1 MKKFCSHIYALI
13 FLLGCSKAF
22 SQDNLKVTNYN
33 ASTEF
38 KQNVVFDMGFDEDG
52 YLWIISVQGMLE
64 RYDGRRIR
72 IMNEELPE
80 LKKKVFVSIFN
91 IPISK
96 KTFSRTSDGALYEI
110 KNALPQLYAI
120 PVKKQQPT
128 PSLDGYYPT
137 EKAMLFFNLQK
148 NRPTNQFGV
157 GLKNN
162 PIAALNKTDFV
173 VLGNDVRKIQFY
185 NSESKIGELSLNR
198 GIENLFLLGDQPI
211 VLDSLHNLYSIDKNS
226 HQLKPQRVML
236 DSGIGANVPMTAIS
250 FFADRHHN
258 LVFAE
263 YKNSI
268 YELKQNA
275 PAGHYSLRKIF
286 STNNDLRHVTAI
298 MYEPISN
305 KYFVGTI
312 ENGFYVY
319 SMPKIQ
325 TIKINDL
332 LPQNYPYMESL
343 LYCLHNIGDNTAI
356 TTSGVTLEEE
366 NNEIH
371 VARKLK
377 TVNYCLVIASKGKD
391 TLYTTYNN
399 QIKYYIKSKG
409 YKEGII
415 NTSAY
420 FNYDFVKIILPEGDS
435 LWVFGGGT
443 FINIKKNKINLLH
456 DNQIPRGTSISNWPL
471 FAMRSSDGA
480 LWVCLWN
487 DVIKINTEKGFSI
500 DTVMELK
507 NTRVTHMFEYKNIMV
522 FSSSTTGF
530 YFYDHHKFYHQP
542 LYLEDGRPA
551 VSWSS
556 YVDTNGFLWVSTE
569 NGLYEA
575 PFKEVFESA
584 ISKKP
589 VFFYRYGNEE
599 GITNVEFNG
608 GATSNYAVTKDER
621 LYYPSEGGVVTFKAK
636 ELFPSF
642 YKNAV
647 FIEKLRLDNRVIE
660 LNSHVLD
667 LPNNISELLFRLT
680 TAYYQDYHNLDISYR
695 LDSGEWK
702 NMDASKPEME
712 IKIFKPASGQHNL
725 LIRKRIGFGLN
736 DFIYS
741 KYEIHVQA
749 GLWEKWWFWLLMIGA
764 LYFLL
769 VIYSNFRNQAI
780 LEREK
785 KLELQVSIQTQELK
799 KELETKEVLLSIITH
814 DMITPLKYVSFISD
828 ILRKGK
834 ETEKEKISQA
844 LDDIKETSDNLLSQS
859 QNIVNWIKYTS
870 KRLSVNKSHLQVD
883 ELVDSV
889 LRLFAP
895 MAKEKNVAL
904 VNNIPSKMIVFTDR
918 NILSII
924 LNNLISNALK
934 HCQKGKVE
942 IGCMQIEGKCQISIS
957 DSGQGRNQHN
967 LSGINSLLGGQKDNN
982 EYFEDGKSGIG
993 YMIIAELAH
1002 IAQIQVKVESIVDKG
1017 TNVHLYLENSM

>member
-1 MKKFCSHIYALI
+1 MKKFCSHIYVLI

-38 KQNVVFDMGFDEDG
+38 KQNVVFDMAFDEDG
-52 YLWIISVQGMLE
+52 YLWIISVQGLLE
-64 RYDGRRIR
+64 RYDGRGIS
-72 IMNEELPE
+72 IMNEELPN

-91 IPISK
+91 IPGSE
-96 KTFSRTSDGALYEI
+96 KTFSRTIDGALYEI
-110 KNALPQLYAI
+110 KNALPRLYAD
-120 PVKKQQPT
+120 PAKNYQSN

-137 EKAMLFFNLQK
+137 EKAMQFFNLQK

-162 PIAALNKTDFV
+162 PIAALNKTDFA
-173 VLGNDVRKIQFY
+173 VLGNDPRKIQFY
-185 NSESKIGELSLNR
+185 NSESKIGELSLNQ
-198 GIENLFLLGDQPI
+198 GIENLFLLGDQPMA
-211 VLDSLHNLYSIDKNS
+211 LDSLHNLYLIDNNGQ
-226 HQLKPQRVML
+226 HLKPQRIML
-236 DSGIGANVPMTAIS
+236 DSSMGAHVPMSAIS

-263 YKNSI
+263 YKKSI
-268 YELKQNA
+268 YELKQND
-275 PAGHYSLRKIF
+275 GGMGYILQKKI
-286 STNNDLRHVTAI
+286 STTNDLRHVTAI

-319 SMPKIQ
+319 LKPKIQ
-325 TIKINDL
+325 TIKINDK
-332 LPQNYPYMESL
+332 LPMSYPYMESL
-343 LYCLHNIGDNTAI
+343 LYCLHNIGDNTVI
-356 TTSGVTLEEE
+356 TTTGVALEEE
-366 NNEIH
+366 NNEIR
-371 VARKLK
+371 VARRLK
-377 TVNYCLVIASKGKD
+377 TVNYCGVITSKGKD

-399 QIKYYIKSKG
+399 QIKYAIKSMG

-415 NTSAY
+415 NTSLN
-420 FNYDFVKIILPEGDS
+420 FTKDHVKIILPEGDS
-435 LWVFGGGT
+435 LWVFGGSK
-443 FINIKKNKINLLH
+443 FINIKNNKINLLH
-456 DNQIPRGTSISNWPL
+456 DNHLPPDIRIGSWPL
-471 FAMRSSDGA
+471 FALRSSDGV
-480 LWVCLWN
+480 LWVCHSKAVL
-487 DVIKINTEKGFSI
+487 KINTENGIAI
-500 DTVMELK
+500 DTVKEL
-507 NTRVTHMFEYKNIMV
+507 NNSEAIHIYEYKKILI
-522 FSSSTTGF
+522 FSSSTTGL
-530 YFYDHHKFYHQP
+530 YFYDHRNYYHLP
-542 LYLEDGRPA
+542 LYLEDGRPV

-556 YVDTNGFLWVSTE
+556 YVDSNGFLWVSTE

-575 PFKEVFESA
+575 PFKEVLEST
-584 ISKKP
+584 ISQKP
-589 VFFYRYGNEE
+589 VFFYRYGNED
-599 GITNVEFNG
+599 GITNTEFNG
-608 GATSNYAVTKDER
+608 GATCNYAVTKDER
-621 LYYPSEGGVVTFKAK
+621 LYYPSEGGVVTFKAR

-642 YKNAV
+642 YNKAV
-647 FIEKLRLDNRVIE
+647 FIEKLRLDNKVVE
-660 LNSHVLD
+660 LNSHELD

-702 NMDASKPEME
+702 NIDASKADME
-712 IKIFKPASGQHNL
+712 IKIFKPSSGQHSL
-725 LIRKRIGFGLN
+725 LIRKRIGFRLN

-749 GLWEKWWFWLLMIGA
+749 GLLEKWWFWLLMIGA
-764 LYFLL
+764 LYLL
-769 VIYSNFRNQAI
+769 LIIYSNFRNEAI

-870 KRLSVNKSHLQVD
+870 KRLSVTKTNLQLD
-883 ELVDSV
+883 ELVDSMFK
-889 LRLFAP
+889 LFAP

-904 VNNIPSKMIVFTDR
+904 VNNIPSKTIVFSDR

-934 HCQKGKVE
+934 HCHEGKIE
-942 IGCMQIEGKCQISIS
+942 LGCMQKAGKCNITIS
-957 DSGQGRNQHN
+957 DSGLGINEHN
-967 LSGINSLLGGQKDNN
+967 LTGINSLLAGQKDSN

-993 YMIIAELAH
+993 YMIIAELAKVS
-1002 IAQIQVKVESIVDKG
+1002 QINVEVESSIDFG
-1017 TNVHLYLENSM
+1017 TKVHLYL